1 VAAADSHRVPGRT
14 ARAELRVRGSRF
26 LAVAS
31 PAGAEADAL
40 AEVEALRRAHHD
52 ATHVAFAWRLGSPD
66 GGVRTRASDA
76 GEPAGTAGR
85 PILAAI
91 EAGGLVDALVVVVRW
106 FGGTKLGTGGLARAY
121 GDAAAA
127 ALAAAGTTIR
137 YDRVRLA
144 LDCPYDRVPAVKRLI
159 GPPEVLLVAE
169 EFGAS
174 ARFELAVRRS
184 RVDVVLARLA
194 DARVSATRLD

>member
-1 VAAADSHRVPGRT
+1 VAAADSHRVPERT
-14 ARAELRVRGSRF
+14 ASAELRVRGSRF

-31 PAGAEADAL
+31 PAGTEADAL
-40 AEVEALRRAHHD
+40 SEIDARRRTHHD
-52 ATHVAFAWRLGSPD
+52 ATHIAFAWRLRSPD
-66 GGVRTRASDA
+66 GSVRTRASDA

-91 EAGGLVDALVVVVRW
+91 EALELMDTLVVVVRW

-127 ALAAAGTTIR
+127 ALVAAGATLR
-137 YDRVRLA
+137 YDRVHLT
-144 LDCPYDRVPAVKRLI
+144 LDCPYDRVSIVKRLI
-159 GPPEVLLVAE
+159 APPEVLLVSE

-184 RVDVVLARLA
+184 RVDELLARLA
-194 DARVSATRLD
+194 EARLSAARRD